1 MKSRE
6 FMRGFTANNN
16 INNKTKKKNTTQNM
30 QAKLM
35 YMECLVLNF
44 QDFTNLCREATYVQK
59 LKAKAKAK
67 AK

>member
-1 MKSRE
+1 
-6 FMRGFTANNN
+6 MRGFTANNN

-30 QAKLM
+30 PAKLM

-44 QDFTNLCREATYVQK
+44 QDFANLCREALYVQK

-67 AK
+67 